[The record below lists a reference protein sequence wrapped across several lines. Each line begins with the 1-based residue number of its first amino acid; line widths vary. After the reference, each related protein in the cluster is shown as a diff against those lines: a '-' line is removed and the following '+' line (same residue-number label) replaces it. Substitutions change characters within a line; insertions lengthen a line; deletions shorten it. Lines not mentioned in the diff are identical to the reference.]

1 MNFTNDIGVYISQTV
16 KIKYDGRTLSLKD
29 LNPRILITV
38 LGMLRD
44 MAQVWGKFLFEH
56 FTFTFWRVSSNIYMI
71 LIPKLS
77 IILSM
82 FSIKLSRLVSNLNV
96 LFL

>member
-1 MNFTNDIGVYISQTV
+1 MNFTTDLGVYINQTV
-16 KIKYDGRTLSLKD
+16 KIKYEGRTLSLKD

-56 FTFTFWRVSSNIYMI
+56 FTFTF
-71 LIPKLS
+71 
-77 IILSM
+77 
-82 FSIKLSRLVSNLNV
+82 
-96 LFL
+96 

>member
-1 MNFTNDIGVYISQTV
+1 MNFTNDIGVYINQTV
-16 KIKYDGRTLSLKD
+16 KIKYEGKNLSLKD

-56 FTFTFWRVSSNIYMI
+56 FTFTF
-71 LIPKLS
+71 
-77 IILSM
+77 
-82 FSIKLSRLVSNLNV
+82 
-96 LFL
+96 